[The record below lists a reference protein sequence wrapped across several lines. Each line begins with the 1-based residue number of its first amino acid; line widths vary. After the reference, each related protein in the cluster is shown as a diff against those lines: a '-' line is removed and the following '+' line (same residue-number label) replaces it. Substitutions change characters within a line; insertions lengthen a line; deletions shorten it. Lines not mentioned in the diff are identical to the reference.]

1 MNLGVPLSMVKKI
14 YKDFITVTENDNTID
29 KKEFRRLYKKMYINS
44 QPTSLPSALPPFS
57 TEHELNK
64 MSDHV
69 FETYDFDGTGMIF
82 ILFHQILSLIVFV
95 QFRKADIRG

>member
-1 MNLGVPLSMVKKI
+1 MVKKI
-14 YKDFITVTENDNTID
+14 YKDFIAATGDDNTID
-29 KKEFRRLYKKMYINS
+29 EKEFRRLYKKMYINS
-44 QPTSLPSALPPFS
+44 QPSSLPSALPPLY

-82 ILFHQILSLIVFV
+82 IIFLSNSFTNCLCTI
-95 QFRKADIRG
+95 QES